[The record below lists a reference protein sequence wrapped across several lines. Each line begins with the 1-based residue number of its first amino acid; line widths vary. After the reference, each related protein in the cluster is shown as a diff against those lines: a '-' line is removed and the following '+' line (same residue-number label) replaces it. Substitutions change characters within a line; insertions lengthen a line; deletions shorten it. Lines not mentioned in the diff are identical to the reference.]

1 MKTLTI
7 KLTKGT
13 ETIEQ
18 TVKSECAMWNALRK
32 IRDEITDADLTDGV
46 RAVVTDADGKPFK
59 DITFRKNSKGKIEM
73 PNAVKETN
81 RIRTKKSDVITLT
94 KKAAEEAA
102 VKSFKAKDLALSGTT
117 TAEMKDVLAE
127 AQEMAAAVAD

>member
-7 KLTKGT
+7 TLTKGT
-13 ETIEQ
+13 ETTEQ

-32 IRDEITDADLTDGV
+32 IRDVLTDEQLQAGV
-46 RAVVTDADGKPFK
+46 RALVKDADGNPFK
-59 DITFRKNSKGKIEM
+59 DITFKKNSKGKIEM

-81 RIRTKKSDVITLT
+81 RIRPKKADKVTQT

-102 VKSFKAKDLALSGTT
+102 VKAFKAHDAAPSGTT
-117 TAEMKDVLAE
+117 TAEMNDVLASAE
-127 AQEMAAAVAD
+127 DLAKAV